1 MDIEAEIGRSTAAPL
16 LNYFALTFAVA
27 WVLWAA
33 AAALAGDAPATASDQ
48 LLFLPGVFAPGIVAV
63 WLTWRARG
71 TAGVRALLGP
81 LLRWQ
86 VSPRWYVFA
95 IGYMAAIK
103 LTTALVHRAIT
114 GSWPP
119 FGSSAWYVI
128 LGGTLASTVLLG
140 QSGEE
145 VGWRGYALPRLAEL
159 YGLRMAS
166 VILGV
171 VWALWHL
178 PLFFVPAA
186 DTYGQSFIVWGVG
199 VTALSVTFAWL
210 YAKTN
215 ASLLLTMLLHSAINQ
230 SLGIVSGALSGAT
243 NSFSLRASTT
253 GWITLALLWITAAYF
268 LIRMPPLP
276 PGEVLPPN
284 ERD

>member
-1 MDIEAEIGRSTAAPL
+1 MLS
-16 LNYFALTFAVA
+16 YFALTFAVA
-27 WVLWAA
+27 WVLWAG

-48 LLFLPGVFAPGIVAV
+48 LLFLPGAFAPGIVAV

-71 TAGVRALLGP
+71 TAGVKALLRP
-81 LLRWQ
+81 LYQWQ

-95 IGYMAAIK
+95 LGYMAAIK
-103 LTTALVHRAIT
+103 LTTALVHRALT

-119 FGSSAWYVI
+119 FGSSEWYVI

-186 DTYGQSFIVWGVG
+186 DTYGQSFLVWAMG
-199 VTALSVTFAWL
+199 VTALSVAFAWL
-210 YAKTN
+210 YAKTSG
-215 ASLLLTMLLHSAINQ
+215 SLLLTMLLHAAINQ
-230 SLGIVSGALSGAT
+230 SLGIVSGALAGAT

-253 GWITLALLWITAAYF
+253 AWITLALLWTAAAYF
-268 LIRMPPLP
+268 LVRMPALT
-276 PGEVLPPN
+276 GGS
-284 ERD
+284 RS